1 MKKYEAIIIGATGA
15 TGTAILSQLIK
26 DNDFK
31 RIIIFS
37 RKKPLIQHEKLIV
50 HLVDFN
56 QLESWKNKI
65 KGDILFSAMGTTLKD
80 AGNKENQYKVDFSY
94 QFNFAKAASE
104 NNVKKLLLIS
114 SVGANYQSNFFYPK
128 IKGEL
133 EKAVKKLDFEY
144 LSIFQPPVL
153 IRQNEKIRSGEK
165 VLINIFK
172 ALNKLGLLLSQ
183 KPMAVEVLAKKMI
196 ENSKKET
203 QQKQN
208 TYLPKD
214 IFS

>member
-1 MKKYEAIIIGATGA
+1 
-15 TGTAILSQLIK
+15 
-26 DNDFK
+26 
-31 RIIIFS
+31 
-37 RKKPLIQHEKLIV
+37 
-50 HLVDFN
+50 
-56 QLESWKNKI
+56 
-65 KGDILFSAMGTTLKD
+65 MGTTLKD

-128 IKGEL
+128 MKGEL
-133 EKAVKKLDFEY
+133 EKAVKKLDFKY